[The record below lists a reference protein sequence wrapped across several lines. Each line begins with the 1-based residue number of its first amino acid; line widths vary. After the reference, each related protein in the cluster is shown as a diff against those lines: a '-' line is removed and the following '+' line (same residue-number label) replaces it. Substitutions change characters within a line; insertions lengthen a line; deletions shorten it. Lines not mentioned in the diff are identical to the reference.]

1 MRIIVV
7 KMKLLGFALLLL
19 VTTTTAPIVGK
30 LAFIREIPLAAT
42 CSQRNVMQFF
52 SETDIVIVDTVDM
65 GKVAC
70 GKVGLFIL

>member
-1 MRIIVV
+1 
-7 KMKLLGFALLLL
+7 MKLLGFALLLL
-19 VTTTTAPIVGK
+19 VTNTTAPIVGEN
-30 LAFIREIPLAAT
+30 AFIREISLAAT

-52 SETDIVIVDTVDM
+52 SETDIVIVDKVDM

>member
-19 VTTTTAPIVGK
+19 VTTTTAPIVGEM
-30 LAFIREIPLAAT
+30 AFREISLAAT